1 MNRRFSARA
10 RLAGFAALLC
20 VVAVLG
26 VALPLS
32 VELNSQQAQSQR
44 QAVVVLA
51 QTIAQL
57 QVGDTP
63 PELTVD
69 GLIGLGVLGERR
81 ELIHQRGLTDALVE
95 TYARR
100 CPPRLVPGRAVV
112 VSTSGESGPVA
123 ACAPLTGGKAL
134 LVVAERE
141 GSSAQVRRRRLLVM
155 VIAFGCMAAGLS
167 ADVVRRA
174 LSPLQE
180 VTDAAR
186 QLTQGELGVR
196 LAPPGDAEFLPL
208 ADAINQLAATLATRQ
223 DEISARLELTRQL
236 AAIVAH
242 EVRNP
247 LQSLTMLT
255 DVIAHEPELA
265 ERLKL
270 LDMSL
275 REVALIEVVVQR
287 LVGSGGE
294 LRLVRGQASLTELLE
309 RCVAML
315 GPRAR
320 EGKVTLKAELP
331 PERLVASVDAA
342 LLRRAVENLLLN
354 ALQILSEAGGG
365 VVQVALSRAEAPARA
380 IFVVDDSGP
389 GVPLVDRARI
399 FQLGV
404 TNRRGG
410 TGLGL
415 ALTKQVIDAHG
426 GTLDVEDSPLRGA
439 RFILSIPL
447 EVD

>member
-1 MNRRFSARA
+1 MRRLSARA

-44 QAVVVLA
+44 QAVVALA
-51 QTIAQL
+51 QTISQL
-57 QVGDTP
+57 QVGDAP
-63 PELTVD
+63 PELRVD
-69 GLIGLGVLGERR
+69 GLIGVGVLGAQR
-81 ELIHQRGLTDALVE
+81 ELVQQRGLTDALIE

-100 CPPRLVPGRAVV
+100 CPPRLVSGRAVV
-112 VSTSGESGPVA
+112 LSASGEDGPVV
-123 ACAPLTGGKAL
+123 ACAPLAGGKAL

-141 GSSAQVRRRRLLVM
+141 GSSAQTRRRRLLVM

-174 LSPLQE
+174 LSPLKA

-186 QLTQGELGVR
+186 RLTQGELEVR
-196 LAPPGDAEFLPL
+196 LVPPGDVEFLPL
-208 ADAINQLAATLATRQ
+208 ADAINQLAATLSTRQ

-287 LVGSGGE
+287 LVGSGGA
-294 LRLVRGQASLTELLE
+294 LRLVRGQASLSELLE

-331 PERLVASVDAA
+331 PERLVVSVDAA

-354 ALQILSEAGGG
+354 ALQILTDAGGG
-365 VVQVALSRAEAPARA
+365 EVIVRLSRAEAPARA
-380 IFVVDDSGP
+380 IFIVDDSGP
-389 GVPLVDRARI
+389 GVPLADRSRI

-426 GTLDVEDSPLRGA
+426 GTLSVEDSPLGGA
-439 RFILSIPL
+439 RFILSLPL

>member
-1 MNRRFSARA
+1 MIRRLSARA
-10 RLAGFAALLC
+10 RLASFAALLC

-32 VELNSQQAQSQR
+32 LELNSQQAQSQR
-44 QAVVVLA
+44 QAAVTLA
-51 QTIAQL
+51 HTVAQL
-57 QVGDTP
+57 HSGDEAP
-63 PELTVD
+63 ALVVD
-69 GLIGLGVLGERR
+69 GLIGVGVLSDRR
-81 ELIHQRGLTDALVE
+81 ELISQRGLSESVVSAF
-95 TYARR
+95 ARR
-100 CPPRLVPGRAVV
+100 CPPRLVRAVAL
-112 VSTSGESGPVA
+112 SSAGEDGPVA
-123 ACAPLTGGKAL
+123 ACAPLAGGKAL
-134 LVVAERE
+134 LVVTARE
-141 GSSAQVRRRRLLVM
+141 GSSARLRQRRLLVM

-174 LSPLQE
+174 LSPLKG

-186 QLTQGELGVR
+186 RLTQGELDVR
-196 LAPPGDAEFLPL
+196 VAAPGDAEFLPL

-247 LQSLTMLT
+247 LQSLTMLA
-255 DVIAHEPELA
+255 DVIAHEPELV

-270 LDMSL
+270 LDMTL
-275 REVALIEVVVQR
+275 REVTLIEVVVQR

-294 LRLVRGQASLTELLE
+294 LRLVRGQASLSELVE
-309 RCVAML
+309 RCAAML

-320 EGKVTLKAELP
+320 DGAVNLTLRLP
-331 PERLVASVDAA
+331 PERLMASVDAA

-354 ALQILSEAGGG
+354 AIQILSDAGGG
-365 VVQVALSRAEAPARA
+365 EVLVTLTRAEAPARA
-380 IFVVDDSGP
+380 IFTVDDSGP
-389 GVPLVDRARI
+389 GVPVDDRARI

-415 ALTKQVIDAHG
+415 ALTKQVIDAHNA
-426 GTLDVEDSPLRGA
+426 TLSVEDSPLGGA
-439 RFILSIPL
+439 RFILSLPL

>member
-1 MNRRFSARA
+1 MIRRWSARA

-26 VALPLS
+26 AALPLS
-32 VELNSQQAQSQR
+32 VELNSQQTEAQR
-44 QAVVVLA
+44 QAVLA
-51 QTIAQL
+51 LAHTVAQL
-57 QVGDTP
+57 HRGDAP
-63 PELTVD
+63 PALEAE
-69 GLIGLGVLGERR
+69 GLIGLGILGAER
-81 ELIHQRGLTDALVE
+81 ELRAQRGLSDALIE

-100 CPPRLVPGRAVV
+100 CPPRLARAVI
-112 VSTSGESGPVA
+112 VSAVEEDGPVA
-123 ACAPLTGGKAL
+123 ACAPLAGGEAL
-134 LVVAERE
+134 LVVAARE
-141 GSSAQVRRRRLLVM
+141 GSSARLRQRRLLVM

-174 LSPLQE
+174 LSPLKG

-186 QLTQGELGVR
+186 RLTQGELDVR
-196 LAPPGDAEFLPL
+196 VAAPGDAEFLPL

-270 LDMSL
+270 LDMTL

-294 LRLVRGQASLTELLE
+294 LRLVRGQASLSELVD
-309 RCVAML
+309 RCAAML

-320 EGKVTLKAELP
+320 DGAVNLTLRLP
-331 PERLVASVDAA
+331 PERLMASVDAA

-354 ALQILSEAGGG
+354 AIQILSDGGG
-365 VVQVALSRAEAPARA
+365 GEVLVTLSRAEAPARA
-380 IFVVDDSGP
+380 IFTVDDSGP
-389 GVPLVDRARI
+389 GVPEADRARI

-415 ALTKQVIDAHG
+415 ALTKQVIDAHN
-426 GTLDVEDSPLRGA
+426 GTLSVEDSPLGGA
-439 RFILSIPL
+439 RFILSFPL